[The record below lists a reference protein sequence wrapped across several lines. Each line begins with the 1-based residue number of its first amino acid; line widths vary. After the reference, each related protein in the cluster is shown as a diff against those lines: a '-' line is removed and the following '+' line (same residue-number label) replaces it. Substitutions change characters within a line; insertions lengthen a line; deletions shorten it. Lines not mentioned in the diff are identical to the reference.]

1 LPELVPLRHARM
13 LTSPFA
19 FFRGAAGIMAADLDG
34 TPESGTRLQLCG
46 DAHLSNFGAFASPD
60 RELVFDIN
68 DFDETSQGPWEWDV
82 KRLAA
87 SLAIAGRELGL
98 AAPARRAV
106 VESSVRAY
114 REAIRRFAGM
124 GNLEVWYAR
133 LDAARLVAAAGDRVT
148 AQDRKAFART
158 VERAQAKDHVR
169 ALSKLTR
176 RENGSLKIVGQPPL
190 IVPVEDLLDLPDR
203 DGIEDRMQV
212 LLRTYRRSL
221 KSDRRRLLESYRYVH
236 MARKVVGV
244 GSVGTRAW
252 VVLLMGRDAGDPLFL
267 QVKEAGASVLEPFA
281 GRDPARNHGQ
291 RVVQGQW
298 LMQAS
303 SDILLGWL
311 RTRGIDGQERDFY
324 VRQLWDWKAS
334 ADVEHMPQS
343 RLAIYAEMCG
353 WTLARAHARS
363 GDRIAVAAYL
373 GAGPSFDGAVA
384 RFAEAYADQNERDYA
399 ELEAAARSGRLA
411 VQAEP

>member
-1 LPELVPLRHARM
+1 
-13 LTSPFA
+13 
-19 FFRGAAGIMAADLDG
+19 
-34 TPESGTRLQLCG
+34 
-46 DAHLSNFGAFASPD
+46 
-60 RELVFDIN
+60 
-68 DFDETSQGPWEWDV
+68 V
-82 KRLAA
+82 KHLAA